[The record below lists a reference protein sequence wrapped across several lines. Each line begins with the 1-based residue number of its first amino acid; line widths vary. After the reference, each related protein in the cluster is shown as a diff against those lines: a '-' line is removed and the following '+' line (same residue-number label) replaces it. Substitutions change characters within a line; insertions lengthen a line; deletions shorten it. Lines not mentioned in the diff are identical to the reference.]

1 MFHGDINKQT
11 AKGLLALRER
21 IKTAKIPPSKLDETL
36 NIAVWNI
43 REFGK
48 KKRRVDSIHYLAEIV
63 GQFDLV
69 AVVELRENLEDIGR
83 MLPILGPYWRLIYND
98 AGSDRGSNG
107 ERIGFLYDKRAV
119 TFNGFAAE
127 ADPPKFKKGTEYL
140 PIQSF
145 WRNPYAASF
154 RAGNFDFITVA
165 VHVRWGE
172 EIEAR
177 RKEIELVAKWA
188 KGKAKANFAEDRDLI
203 LMGDFNIPKLDD
215 PLYKALLSTGMKIP
229 KQLRDLTW
237 GDRVIGGTNL
247 GMNARYDQIAHF
259 LKDDERQIR
268 AGGTV
273 AFYDDDIIKDLY
285 PGTGMTREEFTYQMS
300 DHLPLWIQINTDNDD
315 DQLKQIIQG

>member
-1 MFHGDINKQT
+1 MFHGDVNKQT

-21 IKTAKIPPSKLDETL
+21 IEAAKVPPSKLDETL

-48 KKRRVDSIHYLAEIV
+48 KKRREDSIHYLAEIV

-69 AVVELRENLEDIGR
+69 ALVELRENLEDVAR

-98 AGSDRGSNG
+98 ATGDRGGNG

-127 ADPPKFKKGTEYL
+127 ADPPRFKKGNEYL
-140 PIQSF
+140 PIESF

-154 RAGNFDFITVA
+154 RSGNFDFVAVA
-165 VHVRWGE
+165 VHVRWGDD
-172 EIEAR
+172 IEAR
-177 RKEIELVAKWA
+177 RKEIELVAKWV

-203 LMGDFNIPKLDD
+203 VMGDFNIPKIDD

-229 KQLRDLTW
+229 KQLRTLTW
-237 GDRVIGGTNL
+237 EDRTIEGTNL

-259 LKDDERQIR
+259 LKDEERQIR

-273 AFYDDDIIKDLY
+273 AYFDDKTIKDLY
-285 PGTGMTREEFTYQMS
+285 PGSGMTRDEFTYQMS
-300 DHLPLWIQINTDNDD
+300 DHLPLWIQINTDNDA